1 MVGRA
6 SVGPMNI
13 PHLLQHLYR
22 RRPTDSSSSGHGDLP
37 SPSSMAP
44 AVPVAA
50 EPAPIPQDP
59 VHIPGLDRHDLK
71 QAIIMHLEWCVLFNE
86 HLGADKSL
94 PAPQQELPGERASGL
109 GRWMTEAR
117 QRPAGQHPLFGELLR
132 EHQRFHE
139 LANQALGLARIGRL
153 DAAST
158 LLNTDFERSRARVL
172 EILRAIQKSA
182 A

>member
-1 MVGRA
+1 
-6 SVGPMNI
+6 MNI

-37 SPSSMAP
+37 SASSVP
-44 AVPVAA
+44 AQASPWVGPVRKPMEA
-50 EPAPIPQDP
+50 
-59 VHIPGLDRHDLK
+59 VHIPGLDRQDLK
-71 QAIIMHLEWCVLFNE
+71 NAIIMHLEWCVLFNE

-94 PAPQQELPGERASGL
+94 PPPKQDLPSERTSGL
-109 GRWMTEAR
+109 GQWLTQAR
-117 QRPAGQHPLFGELLR
+117 QRPPGQHPLFNELLQ

-139 LANQALGLARIGRL
+139 LANQALGLARFGRM

-158 LLNTDFERSRARVL
+158 LLNTDFERSRAHVL

-182 A
+182 

>member
-1 MVGRA
+1 
-6 SVGPMNI
+6 MNI
-13 PHLLQHLYR
+13 PQLLQHLYR

-37 SPSSMAP
+37 SPRSVS
-44 AVPVAA
+44 PVATTRV
-50 EPAPIPQDP
+50 EPVRPPANP
-59 VHIPGLDRHDLK
+59 VHIPGLDRQDLK

-94 PAPQQELPGERASGL
+94 PQPQQELPGERASGL
-109 GRWMTEAR
+109 GRWLTQAR
-117 QRPAGQHPLFGELLR
+117 QRPAGQHPLFGELLQ

-139 LANQALGLARIGRL
+139 LANQALGLARIGRM

-172 EILRAIQKSA
+172 EMLRAIQKSA
-182 A
+182 G

>member
-1 MVGRA
+1 
-6 SVGPMNI
+6 MNL

-22 RRPTDSSSSGHGDLP
+22 RRPTDSSSSGHGDLAVPALQPEVQAPP
-37 SPSSMAP
+37 SPARVSTET
-44 AVPVAA
+44 VP
-50 EPAPIPQDP
+50 
-59 VHIPGLDRHDLK
+59 IPGLDRLDLK

-94 PAPQQELPGERASGL
+94 PDPQKELPGERNSGL
-109 GRWMTEAR
+109 GQWLTRAR
-117 QRPAGQHPLFGELLR
+117 QRPPGQHPLFGELLQ
-132 EHQRFHE
+132 EHQRFHD
-139 LANQALGLARIGRL
+139 LANQALGLSRMGRM

-182 A
+182 